1 MDTTRTEDTS
11 RRAAPVS
18 ELIRSLF
25 ADVALLVRREA
36 EMAQIELK
44 DKTSKAGGAAAM
56 AVAGGVMG
64 IFGVATL
71 IAACVLALAIVL
83 PAWAAALIV
92 AALLL
97 VVAAALI
104 VMGRNRMRAAAPFTP
119 TRTLDAAKEDI
130 AWMRLKTEQL
140 KASE

>member
-1 MDTTRTEDTS
+1 MDTTRTEAAS
-11 RRAAPVS
+11 RRASPVS

-25 ADVALLVRREA
+25 TDVALLIRREA

-44 DKTSKAGGAAAM
+44 DKASKAAVAAGLA
-56 AVAGGVMG
+56 AAGGVLG
-64 IFGVATL
+64 FFGVATL

-97 VVAAALI
+97 ILAAGLI
-104 VMGRNRMRAAAPFTP
+104 LMGRERMRAAAPFTP

-130 AWMRLKTEQL
+130 AWMRQKTEQL